1 MSYSK
6 VYKAESDLT
15 SKKKI
20 SGIQIALYVFLILI
34 CLYDQLQDYHE
45 NEKNILLRNH
55 SCFFDCFIII
65 LKFYFYFLNKFW
77 E

>member
-34 CLYDQLQDYHE
+34 CLTYILPLLWVLNVSFKTHKEIFSKTEKLEDLDKLAEEQDKKDE
-45 NEKNILLRNH
+45 
-55 SCFFDCFIII
+55 
-65 LKFYFYFLNKFW
+65 
-77 E
+77 